1 MIATEKTTGR
11 PVPIP
16 SSLPLLP
23 VRDTVVFPHM
33 ILPLDV
39 SRVKSVKAL
48 EEAMAAHHLIFIAAQ
63 KRVETEDPQLDDIF
77 PTGTVAKIL
86 ELLKMPNGQL
96 KILVEGQARGRL
108 LQFHSIEDRGYTEV
122 AVELLKEGTSL
133 TPEIQ
138 ALMRQCTQLFEQY
151 VKLNRRISVETVIAL
166 NTVDDPAR
174 FADTVASNMLIK
186 ISDKQIL
193 LEIVDPKERLE
204 RLVDMLNGEIE
215 ILNIER
221 RIQNRVRT
229 QIEKTQ
235 KEYYLNEQMKAIQKE
250 LKQKDDNTKEMDEL
264 REKIKEA
271 KMSKEATEA
280 AEKEVGRLEKMMP
293 FSPEATVIRTYLD
306 WLIGLPWSVTT
317 KDNLDI
323 ERARTILDEDHY
335 GLDKVKERMIEY
347 IAVLKLVK
355 KIKGPILCFVGP
367 PGVGK
372 TSLAKSIARS
382 LEREFTKVS
391 LGGVR
396 DESEIRGHRRTY
408 IGSLPGRIIQSLRK
422 VKTRNPVFL
431 LDEIDKMGMDWRGD
445 PAAALLEVLDPEQNK
460 SFVDHFLDVEFD
472 LSEVFF
478 ICTANTLSSI
488 PPSLQDRFEVIRF
501 SGYTEV
507 EKFNIARKYLI
518 PKQMKEHGIGVQD
531 AQITDDA
538 IRVIIREYTREAG
551 VRNLERSLATLCRKA
566 AKILVS
572 NSVEKPIQ
580 ITDKSIGE
588 MLGVP
593 EFSQERAAENSV
605 GVSTGL
611 AWTEHGGEILA
622 IEVAQMPGKGKL
634 FLTGKLGEV
643 MQESAQA
650 ALSFIRAN
658 ARKWHIKDASFKTQD
673 YHIHVP
679 EGATPK
685 DGPSAGTAI
694 ATALISAM
702 TQRPVR
708 KKIAM
713 TGEITLHGRVLP
725 IGGLKEKSLA
735 AYREGMKTV
744 LYPEGNRKDLADIP
758 EDIKGHLKMIPVK
771 HMEQV
776 LSLALDGK
784 SIHHR
789 GAPAS

>member
-1 MIATEKTTGR
+1 MVSGR
-11 PVPIP
+11 PVQIP
-16 SSLPLLP
+16 GKLPLLP
-23 VRDTVVFPHM
+23 VRDIVVFPHM
-33 ILPLDV
+33 VLPLDV
-39 SRVKSVKAL
+39 SRAKSVKAL
-48 EEAMAAHHLIFIAAQ
+48 EEAMSANHMIFVAAQ
-63 KRVETEDPQLDDIF
+63 KKVETEDPQQDDIF
-77 PTGTVAKIL
+77 SIGTVAKIL

-96 KILVEGQARGRL
+96 KILAEGQARGRL
-108 LQFHSIEDRGYTEV
+108 QRFRPLMERGYIEV
-122 AVELLKEGTSL
+122 DVETLGENSGI

-138 ALMRQCTQLFEQY
+138 ALMRLSNQLFEQY
-151 VKLNRRISVETVIAL
+151 VKLNRRVSFETAISL
-166 NTVDDPAR
+166 NAIEDPAR
-174 FADTVASNMLIK
+174 FADTIASSMLIK
-186 ISDKQIL
+186 INEKQIL
-193 LEIVDPKERLE
+193 LELVDPRERLE
-204 RLVDMLNGEIE
+204 RIVEMLNSEIE
-215 ILNIER
+215 ILNIDR
-221 RIQNRVRT
+221 RIQTRVRT

-250 LKQKDDNTKEMDEL
+250 LKQKDDYAKEMDDL
-264 REKIKEA
+264 REKIKAA
-271 KMSKEATEA
+271 KMSKEAAEV

-306 WLIGLPWSVTT
+306 WLIHLPWSVTT

-323 ERARTILDEDHY
+323 KRAQDILDEDHY
-335 GLDKVKERMIEY
+335 GLEKPKERIIEY
-347 IAVLKLVK
+347 LAVLRLVK

-372 TSLAKSIARS
+372 TSLARSIART
-382 LEREFTKVS
+382 LDREFVKMS

-408 IGSLPGRIIQSLRK
+408 IGSLPGRLMQSLRK
-422 VKTRNPVFL
+422 AKTKNPVML

-460 SFVDHFLDVEFD
+460 AFVDHFLDVEFD

-478 ICTANTLSSI
+478 ICTANTLFSI
-488 PPSLQDRFEVIRF
+488 PPSLIDRLEVLRF
-501 SGYTEV
+501 SGYTEE
-507 EKFNIARKYLI
+507 EKFNIAQKYLV
-518 PKQMKEHGIGVQD
+518 PKQMKEHGMDAESVQ
-531 AQITDDA
+531 ISGDA
-538 IRVIIREYTREAG
+538 IRVIIRDYTREAG
-551 VRNLERSLATLCRKA
+551 VRNLERQVATLCRKA

-572 NSVEKPIQ
+572 NSIEKPIH
-580 ITDKSIGE
+580 ITDKTVGDL
-588 MLGVP
+588 LGVP
-593 EFSQERAAENSV
+593 EFSKERGADNSI

-622 IEVAQMPGKGKL
+622 IEVAKMPGKGKL
-634 FLTGKLGEV
+634 TLTGKLGEV

-658 ARKWHIKDASFKTQD
+658 AKKWHIKDSSFKTQD

-694 ATALISAM
+694 ATALVSMM
-702 TQRPVR
+702 TQRPVK

-735 AYREGMKTV
+735 AYREGMDTV
-744 LYPEGNRKDLADIP
+744 LFPEGNRKDLADIP
-758 EDIKGHLKMIPVK
+758 EDVKNHLKMIPVK

-776 LSLALDGK
+776 LSLVLDAK
-784 SIHHR
+784 AFHR
-789 GAPAS
+789 PV